1 MTRFLCSIIS
11 NTWFHREKT
20 DKTKWKSDFVY
31 VWLIEW
37 ATVGHTEWKEW
48 FDNLQFFKNLS
59 LSLNNPI
66 YNAVIDLAKSLR
78 HKKAKFLAVKL
89 KD

>member
-11 NTWFHREKT
+11 NMWFYYEKT
-20 DKTKWKSDFVY
+20 DKTKWKSDFVF

-37 ATVGHTEWKEW
+37 ATVGQTERKEW
-48 FDNLQFFKNLS
+48 FDYLQFFKKLS
-59 LSLNNPI
+59 LSLDNPI

-78 HKKAKFLAVKL
+78 HKKAKFSIVK
-89 KD
+89 D